1 MVPHLL
7 PPGSGMHPKPDIVL
21 HIGLAAGRT
30 FFTLE
35 QGAHARGYGQI
46 PDVDGERFADSDG
59 DAKFPKEI
67 YPSVLHTS
75 FDTADTLARWRTNLN
90 YPRLDADPNV
100 EGVPD
105 VRISPDAGNFMC
117 GFIYFNSLAHYF
129 EQKED
134 ERPVAFLH
142 VPDLSDSEAK
152 LETGRAVTVA
162 LIKALV
168 ESRRQIGVIDGSARV
183 NKVGVQE
190 QEASAGT
197 DVNFA

>member
-1 MVPHLL
+1 
-7 PPGSGMHPKPDIVL
+7 MHPEPDIVL

-35 QGAHARGYGQI
+35 QGSHARGYGRI
-46 PDVDGERFADSDG
+46 PDVDGEKFSDADG
-59 DAKFPKEI
+59 DAKFPNDI
-67 YPSVLHTS
+67 FPSVLHTS
-75 FDTADTLARWRTNLN
+75 FDTGDTLARWRENLEYSN
-90 YPRLDADPNV
+90 RDADPAV

-117 GFIYFNSLAHYF
+117 GFIYYNSLAHYF
-129 EQKED
+129 QRKED

-142 VPDLSDSEAK
+142 VPDLSDSKEK
-152 LETGRAVTVA
+152 LDTGREVTVA

-168 ESRRQIGVIDGSARV
+168 ESRRQVGVVDGTA
-183 NKVGVQE
+183 KVGKENVQE
-190 QEASAGT
+190 QGGM